1 MIILVDAYNLLKTVL
16 HVKFISDAQR
26 EQFLQ
31 LFQKYAQHRPANQII
46 LVFDGGPDLY
56 EVENMYK
63 QMTIIYAGSLQI
75 ADDVIKK
82 KLYDLR
88 SQDVLLV
95 TCDREIRRYA
105 AQYQIESLGS
115 VEFHTMLQASMQ
127 QHDQKEVVIAQT
139 ICKTSQD
146 NNQALDQLMELGS
159 RRLVIKDQDKQ
170 IKISMKSVEKLGD
183 TKKDKK
189 LLRKIAK
196 I

>member
-31 LFQKYAQHRPANQII
+31 VFAKYAQHRPTNTVI

-56 EVENMYK
+56 EVENFYK

-82 KLYDLR
+82 KLYELR

-115 VEFHTMLQASMQ
+115 VEFYNILQTSMQ
-127 QHDQKEVVIAQT
+127 QHDQKEVIIAQT
-139 ICKTSQD
+139 ICKTSSGDNQD
-146 NNQALDQLMELGS
+146 LDRLMELGS
-159 RRLVIKDQDKQ
+159 RRLVMKDQDKQ
-170 IKISMKSVEKLGD
+170 IQVVMKHTQQLGD

>member
-26 EQFLQ
+26 VQFLQ
-31 LFQKYAQHRPANQII
+31 LFEKYAQHRPGNSII
-46 LVFDGGPDLY
+46 LVFDGGQDLY
-56 EVENMYK
+56 EVENFYK
-63 QMTIIYAGSLQI
+63 QLTIIYAGSFQI
-75 ADDVIKK
+75 ADDVLKK
-82 KLYDLR
+82 KVYELR
-88 SQDVLLV
+88 SQDLLLV

-115 VEFHTMLQASMQ
+115 VEFYKMLQNSMQ
-127 QHDQKEVVIAQT
+127 QQEYKEVVVAQT
-139 ICKTSQD
+139 ICKTSTGD
-146 NNQALDQLMELGS
+146 NTDLDILMELGS
-159 RRLVIKDQDKQ
+159 RRLVMKDQDRS
-170 IKISMKSVEKLGD
+170 IKVVMNSVEQLGD